1 MQSPQEQI
9 GQAIA
14 DLKKLFP
21 DKSACERADI
31 VLSNS
36 YFVTI
41 AKNGSNGHK

>member
-21 DKSACERADI
+21 DKSAAERADI
-31 VLSNS
+31 VFANS
-36 YFVTI
+36 YFVSI

>member
-21 DKSACERADI
+21 DKNASERADM
-31 VLSNS
+31 VFANA
-36 YFVTI
+36 YFISI
-41 AKNGSNGHK
+41 AKNGTNGHK